1 MFTVVCTSIAL
12 SASSVL
18 SAVGFKA
25 SGVAAGS
32 IAAGVQASIGSVKAG
47 SAFAA
52 AQSLGAT
59 GALIPGI
66 GHAIALFGLLV
77 GGIAALTKMGK
88 KSKSK

>member
-52 AQSLGAT
+52 AQSLQLPSLFRINMFCLF
-59 GALIPGI
+59 LI
-66 GHAIALFGLLV
+66 LLR
-77 GGIAALTKMGK
+77 
-88 KSKSK
+88 

>member
-59 GALIPGI
+59 NALILGI
-66 GHAIALFGLLV
+66 GPVIGLFGLFV
-77 GGIAALTKMGK
+77 GGIVVLKKMCK
-88 KSKSK
+88 KSK